1 MRCARTG
8 VERSLDA
15 RRVGVLRHAQCAVVV
30 SHSGVWPQ
38 RGGAITHRAVE
49 LLGSTDASCNR
60 IDGLHTLP
68 IACPTYY
75 WHNYRQACAYLV
87 DNDAYELPQA
97 EDTAY
102 GLNGGL
108 DRNGVSPQQFD
119 R

>member
-1 MRCARTG
+1 MH
-8 VERSLDA
+8 
-15 RRVGVLRHAQCAVVV
+15 HATVQTMACTPA
-30 SHSGVWPQ
+30 
-38 RGGAITHRAVE
+38 HR
-49 LLGSTDASCNR
+49 
-60 IDGLHTLP
+60 
-68 IACPTYY
+68 CPTYY